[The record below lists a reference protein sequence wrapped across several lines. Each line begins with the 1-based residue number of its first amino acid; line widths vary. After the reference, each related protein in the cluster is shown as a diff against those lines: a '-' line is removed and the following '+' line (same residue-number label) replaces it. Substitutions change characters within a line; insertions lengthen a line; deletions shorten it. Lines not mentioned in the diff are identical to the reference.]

1 MKTHFQSKGRPLLMA
16 ALAGATLLAALGAS
30 SAAVALPTLARAFSA
45 DLQQVQWVMLAYL
58 LAVTAAIAGVGR
70 MGDLWGSRR
79 VLLAGL
85 ALFMLASATCALAP
99 GLGWLIAARVAQGLG
114 AAALMALPLALA
126 KGLVARQRVG
136 SAMGLL
142 GSMSALGTA
151 AGPALGGLL
160 IGALGWQSAFALLA
174 LSGAVMLPMVWL
186 AVPATPEHAGARM
199 DRAGNGLALLR
210 APALARAL
218 AMNLLVAA
226 IMMATLVVGPFFL
239 AFGLGLDAAGTGLAM
254 AAGPAVAALSG
265 WPAGRLTDRFGA
277 GRTLVAGL
285 LLAAIG
291 LGALALLPG
300 WAGVAGYVLGL
311 LLLTP
316 GFQLFLAANNTAVM
330 LGAADAHQGLVS
342 GLLGLSRN
350 LGFLAGAALLPL
362 LFAALLGSPVADSS
376 MPAIGAA
383 FRATFLAAAGVL
395 AVLAALQARPRGS
408 SGQQT

>member
-1 MKTHFQSKGRPLLMA
+1 MKTHLQSKGRPLLMA

-58 LAVTAAIAGVGR
+58 LAVTVAIAGVGR
-70 MGDLWGSRR
+70 MGDVLGNRR

-85 ALFMLASATCALAP
+85 ALFMLASAACALAP

-160 IGALGWQSAFALLA
+160 IGAFGWQSAFALLA
-174 LSGAVMLPMVWL
+174 LGGAVLLPLVLM
-186 AVPATPEHAGARM
+186 AVPATPARAGARM
-199 DRAGNGLALLR
+199 DRAGKGLALLR
-210 APALARAL
+210 VPALARAL

-226 IMMATLVVGPFFL
+226 VMMATLVVGPFFL

-254 AAGPAVAALSG
+254 AAGPVAAALSG
-265 WPAGRLTDRFGA
+265 LPAGRLTDRFGA

-300 WAGVAGYVLGL
+300 WVS
-311 LLLTP
+311 TP
-316 GFQLFLAANNTAVM
+316 
-330 LGAADAHQGLVS
+330 
-342 GLLGLSRN
+342 
-350 LGFLAGAALLPL
+350 
-362 LFAALLGSPVADSS
+362 
-376 MPAIGAA
+376 I
-383 FRATFLAAAGVL
+383 
-395 AVLAALQARPRGS
+395 
-408 SGQQT
+408 